1 MPARLV
7 MRKSAGTQLDQD
19 GGTVVRP
26 VSSLAR
32 TITRRYFVV
41 SSDCF
46 ANPAFGKRSLLTAGE
61 ARSGP
66 LLIPQGGALPRT
78 LTLALAVVRAATR
91 PLHLLLFKWAGVDL
105 ALLITVSSLSHT
117 TLPIQ
122 CVARA
127 RENHDS
133 KWQGLHFRL

>member
-1 MPARLV
+1 
-7 MRKSAGTQLDQD
+7 MREPPRFNGRH
-19 GGTVVRP
+19 TVKVYN
-26 VSSLAR
+26 L
-32 TITRRYFVV
+32 I
-41 SSDCF
+41 